1 MPEVS
6 RFFGIIISM
15 YYKEE
20 KHHNSHFHAMYNEH
34 KASISI
40 SSFQILGGYLPPRVY
55 GLVVEWAVK
64 HKDELINNWELL
76 KEGQP
81 VNKIDPLM

>member
-1 MPEVS
+1 MEGSVILPKFLKQPKLVKNF
-6 RFFGIIISM
+6 RKIWLLF
-15 YYKEE
+15 
-20 KHHNSHFHAMYNEH
+20 
-34 KASISI
+34 SIF
-40 SSFQILGGYLPPRVY
+40 FQILEGYLPPRVY
-55 GLVVEWAVK
+55 GLVVEWSLK